1 MRLRRNEMPRV
12 SMPQQ
17 IPVEHTGGKTGH
29 HITETSVY
37 QLFFLLEV
45 REIPHEE
52 SPENREGSTEG
63 CTHLNS

>member
-1 MRLRRNEMPRV
+1 MRLPRV

-17 IPVEHTGGKTGH
+17 IPVEHTGVGKQEPYH
-29 HITETSVY
+29 RSLTETSAY

-45 REIPHEE
+45 REIPHEK
-52 SPENREGSTEG
+52 SPENQEGSTEG